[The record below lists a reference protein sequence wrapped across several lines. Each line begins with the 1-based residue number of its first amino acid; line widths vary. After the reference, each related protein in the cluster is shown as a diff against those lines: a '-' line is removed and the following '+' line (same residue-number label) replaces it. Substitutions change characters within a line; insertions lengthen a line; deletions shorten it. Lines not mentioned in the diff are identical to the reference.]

1 MNGGRTSSDEDKE
14 EDKSGGSSGKHDHF
28 EDGFEDGLD
37 EDCGDSLEDGDG
49 FLQDGK
55 DKHTEEGGSDPD
67 FKRPLKIT
75 CI

>member
-1 MNGGRTSSDEDKE
+1 VNGGRSSSDE

-37 EDCGDSLEDGDG
+37 EDGGDSLKDGDG
-49 FLQDGK
+49 FLQDRK
-55 DKHTEEGGSDPD
+55 EKHTEEGGSDPD